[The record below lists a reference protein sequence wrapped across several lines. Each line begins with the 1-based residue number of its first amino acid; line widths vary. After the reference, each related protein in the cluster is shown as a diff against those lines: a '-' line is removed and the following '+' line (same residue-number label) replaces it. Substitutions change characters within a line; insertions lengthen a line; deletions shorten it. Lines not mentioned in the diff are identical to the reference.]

1 MTESYLLSIILFAPF
16 VGAVVLLFVSNRR
29 PFLVRQVA
37 VLFSGISFFAS
48 FYLLFAFDWHKGGY
62 QFQQNYLWSEQ
73 LGIQFHLG
81 VDGIG
86 VPMVLASAILLFTGV
101 FISWHI
107 DRKSARLNSSH

>member
-16 VGAVVLLFVSNRR
+16 AGAVVLLFISNRR
-29 PFLVRQVA
+29 PMLVRQVA
-37 VLFSGISFFAS
+37 VLFAGISFVAS
-48 FYLLFAFDWHKGGY
+48 FILLFAFDWQKGGY

-86 VPMVLASAILLFTGV
+86 VPMVLASSILLFTGI

-107 DRKSARLNSSH
+107 KDRT

>member
-1 MTESYLLSIILFAPF
+1 MNRTLPPRIATLF
-16 VGAVVLLFVSNRR
+16 R
-29 PFLVRQVA
+29 
-37 VLFSGISFFAS
+37 ISFFAS

-86 VPMVLASAILLFTGV
+86 VPMV
-101 FISWHI
+101 
-107 DRKSARLNSSH
+107 RSSTMPI